1 MRRDI
6 LQQKHRDTGN
16 NNADGYRQF
25 GDPARFWLLVQILSP
40 ERRFEGYNI
49 TMTEKNLLDPH
60 HVKMV
65 TVYASSSAALKPI
78 YYDAAWRTGEALAI
92 GGKSITYGAGGG
104 VLMGSMADGALSKNG
119 KVYGVVPQF
128 LQNLELTHRGLTSL
142 KIVKEMR
149 VRKQLMLEDSHA
161 VVTLPG
167 GSGTY
172 EELFE
177 ALTMK
182 RLGQWTGPI
191 ILVNTAGFY
200 DGLVQFLKHSIDE
213 RFMSSNHLKMWNVV
227 DEPEQVLDAI
237 ENSHAWD
244 EDALE
249 FANVTHA
256 NA

>member
-1 MRRDI
+1 MLIETGGQVIWLRFDCLFKYT
-6 LQQKHRDTGN
+6 LQRGV
-16 NNADGYRQF
+16 A
-25 GDPARFWLLVQILSP
+25 LV
-40 ERRFEGYNI
+40 YNI

-78 YYDAAWRTGEALAI
+78 YYDAARRMGEVLA
-92 GGKSITYGAGGG
+92 GAGKSIIYGAGGG
-104 VLMGSMADGALSKNG
+104 GLMGSMADGALSKNG
-119 KVYGVVPQF
+119 EVHGVVPGF
-128 LQNLELTHRGLTSL
+128 LQDLELTHRGLTSL
-142 KIVKEMR
+142 KIVEEMR
-149 VRKQLMLEDSHA
+149 VRKQLMLENSHA

-182 RLGQWTGPI
+182 RLGRWVGPI
-191 ILVNTAGFY
+191 ILVNTLGFY
-200 DGLVQFLKHSIDE
+200 DRLLQFLQHSIDE
-213 RFMSSNHLKMWNVV
+213 CFMGKSHLKMWSVV

-244 EDALE
+244 SDALQ
-249 FANVTHA
+249 FANVTPA